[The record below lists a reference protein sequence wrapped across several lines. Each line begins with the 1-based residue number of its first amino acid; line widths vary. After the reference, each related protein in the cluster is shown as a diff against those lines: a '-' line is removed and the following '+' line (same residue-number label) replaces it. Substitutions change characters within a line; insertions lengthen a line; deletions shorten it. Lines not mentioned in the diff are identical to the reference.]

1 MTSGTYDL
9 GSERGVKR
17 GEGAASALAT
27 AQPKAALVNTLHPSL
42 RRDEAEG
49 LA

>member
-17 GEGAASALAT
+17 REGAASALAT
-27 AQPKAALVNTLHPSL
+27 AQPKTALVNTLHPSL